1 MAIAKKEPGNTLET
15 LSKSYVDAHIK
26 PIIDSIQVPGTVSK
40 DRSIARSVSI
50 NNTFGAGWFKDYAQT
65 VPMEDAVKKAF
76 EVAGQIEA
84 WLTR

>member
-1 MAIAKKEPGNTLET
+1 MPIAKKELGSPAATGGVVSSPPVVSTGPAVSYGS
-15 LSKSYVDAHIK
+15 SKELGMSRCNAM
-26 PIIDSIQVPGTVSK
+26 
-40 DRSIARSVSI
+40 

-65 VPMEDAVKKAF
+65 VPLEDAVKKAF